1 MITRP
6 PFRDPRLPLRTR
18 VEDLLARLTLDER
31 IAMLHQ
37 YAPGVERL
45 GLAPFRTGQE
55 ALHGVA
61 WMGPAT
67 VFPQAVG
74 LGATWN
80 PELVRRVG
88 EAVGREARA
97 MRARDPRVGL
107 NVWSPTV
114 NPLRDPRWGRNE
126 EGYAEDPYLTSALA
140 TAYTRG
146 LRGDHPERWRTAP
159 VLKHWLAHNN
169 ETDRDT
175 TSSSVRPRVLQ
186 EYDLAAFRGAVRA
199 GAVAGVM
206 PAYNLVNGRPNHVS
220 PYLREHLRG
229 WTDQELVVCSDA
241 GAPSNLV
248 DSEHYFDSHEEAI
261 AAALRAGVD
270 SFTDHDQDASKTI
283 ARVRGALERGLVE
296 VCAVDTAVRRLLGMR
311 CALGEFDEP
320 GGPGAGPDGRPGEPD
335 GAFDTPAHRALA
347 LEAAEQAVVLLTND
361 GLLPLSERAVRT
373 LAVVG
378 PLADECKLDWYS
390 GSLIRRSSPREALAE
405 RLGADRVVFADGLDT
420 VRLRTASG
428 WMRVPDPAAE
438 DEGPAEAVGPR
449 GAEAVGPRD
458 RAEAVGPRDPAR
470 TAGPTDPARMAG
482 PTDPART
489 AGPTD
494 PARAAGPTDPPPLTV
509 GGTPTDLSLADWGG
523 GVLTL
528 RAPSGRYLTVA
539 EDGFVRAAAEQPGGW
554 VVQETFTLEAHPDGH
569 LLRHMGT
576 GGYVCVAA
584 GTLKVAERD
593 GGAEG
598 TGTVFRLEVVERGE
612 DAVARAAARA
622 DAVVVVVGND
632 PHIGGRETED
642 RTTLALPAQQERLW
656 RAAHAANPRTALVLA
671 SSYPYAVAEAA
682 DALPALLWTAHGGQA
697 AGTALAR
704 VLFGDVS
711 PAGRL
716 PQTWYASDHDLPDP
730 LDYDIIASRATYL
743 YFDGAP
749 LFPFGHGLSYTAFA
763 YGELSVRPEAGLT
776 VECEVTNSGP
786 CDGDEV
792 VQLYASAPGS
802 RVPLPHRKLIAHRRV
817 WLRRG
822 EKVRLFFT
830 VPVED
835 ALGFWDVAHG
845 RWTVDP
851 GTYEIHAGASSADL
865 RATATVT
872 VEGPPPAPRP
882 VLRRGLEAA
891 DFDAA
896 DGIVLV
902 DRTKVRGD
910 AVACRDDAVGRLL
923 FRACDFGAGATS
935 MTVEAAYEVVG
946 AGDGV
951 TVAHHD
957 DATVAE
963 GDAAVAHDGATVA
976 EDEATVA
983 EDEATVAEDE
993 ATVEVHL
1000 ADGTT
1005 LAAAAVPP
1013 TGGRYAYTTVRAAL
1027 PTPPTG
1033 VQDLHV
1039 TLRGGGLRLARLGFS
1054 G

>member
-1 MITRP
+1 MSDDGGLITRP
-6 PFRDPRLPLRTR
+6 PFRDARLPVHTR
-18 VEDLLARLTLDER
+18 VADLLARLTLDER

-37 YAPGVERL
+37 FAPGVERL

-67 VFPQAVG
+67 VFPQGLG

-80 PELVRRVG
+80 PQLVRRVG

-114 NPLRDPRWGRNE
+114 NLLRDPRWGRNE

-175 TSSSVRPRVLQ
+175 TSSSVRPRVLH
-186 EYDLAAFRGAVRA
+186 EYDLAAFRGVVRA

-220 PYLREHLRG
+220 PYLREQLRT

-248 DSEHYFDSHEEAI
+248 DSEHYFDTHEEAI
-261 AAALRAGVD
+261 AAALLAGVD

-283 ARVRGALERGLVE
+283 ARVRGALERGLID
-296 VCAVDTAVRRLLGMR
+296 ASTVDTAVRRLLTMR
-311 CALGEFDEP
+311 CALGEFDEFDEP
-320 GGPGAGPDGRPGEPD
+320 DQHDGAADGTD

-347 LEAAEQAVVLLTND
+347 LDAAEQAVVLLAND
-361 GLLPLSERAVRT
+361 GLLPLSESAVRT

-405 RLGADRVVFADGLDT
+405 RLGADRVVFTDGLDT
-420 VRLRTASG
+420 VRLRTAAG
-428 WMRVPDPAAE
+428 WVRVPDAAE
-438 DEGPAEAVGPR
+438 EEGEGPADAGP
-449 GAEAVGPRD
+449 ADAGPAD
-458 RAEAVGPRDPAR
+458 DGPTEEGLADEGSLNPAHTAAR
-470 TAGPTDPARMAG
+470 TDL
-482 PTDPART
+482 
-489 AGPTD
+489 
-494 PARAAGPTDPPPLTV
+494 PPLTV
-509 GGTPTDLSLADWGG
+509 GDAPTDLSLADWGG

-539 EDGFVRAAAEQPGGW
+539 EDGFVRAAAERPGGW
-554 VVQETFTLEAHPDGH
+554 VVQETFTLEAHRDGH
-569 LLRHMGT
+569 LLRHRGT

-584 GTLKVAERD
+584 GGLKVAGRD
-593 GGAEG
+593 SGVEAS
-598 TGTVFRLEVVERGE
+598 VFRLEVVERGE
-612 DAVARAAARA
+612 DAVTRAAARA
-622 DAVVVVVGND
+622 DAVVVVAGND

-642 RTTLALPAQQERLW
+642 RTTLTLPAQQERLW
-656 RAAHAANPRTALVLA
+656 RAAHAANPRTALVLT
-671 SSYPYAVAEAA
+671 SSYPYAVGEAA

-716 PQTWYASDHDLPDP
+716 PQTWYASHDDLPDL

-749 LFPFGHGLSYTAFA
+749 LFPFGHGLSYTDFS
-763 YGELSVRPEAGLT
+763 YGELSVRREAGLT
-776 VECEVTNSGP
+776 VECEVANSGP
-786 CDGDEV
+786 YDGDEV
-792 VQLYASAPGS
+792 VQIYASAPRS
-802 RVPLPHRKLIAHRRV
+802 RVPLPHRRLIAHRRV
-817 WLRRG
+817 RLRRG
-822 EKVRLFFT
+822 ERVRLFFT

-910 AVACRDDAVGRLL
+910 AVACRDSAVGRLL

-935 MTVEAAYEVVG
+935 MTVEAARDAAAAG
-946 AGDGV
+946 AGD
-951 TVAHHD
+951 D
-957 DATVAE
+957 
-963 GDAAVAHDGATVA
+963 
-976 EDEATVA
+976 
-983 EDEATVAEDE
+983 

-1005 LAAAAVPP
+1005 LATAAVPP

-1033 VQDLHV
+1033 VQDLHI
-1039 TLRGGGLRLARLGFS
+1039 TLRGGLRLARLGFS